1 MPATQIAGQV
11 GPSQGGSGTVLPLRQ
26 GILGDGIVSELHG
39 QYYEAA
45 SRGKLFTAYSAARAI
60 TVVGTSMVGI
70 QLWNGSPIGSGGVNL
85 VVLLTGGMITVT
97 SATTTGII
105 MATGVGQATAPTAQ
119 TAADAVKNN
128 LIGNQSPNATAIA
141 AGTFASAPTGFC
153 TLMHNTAAIAATGE
167 DPGYL
172 FDFKGGLILPPQTYC
187 AVAALGATGAAAS
200 WTGFITWEE
209 VPALA

>member
-1 MPATQIAGQV
+1 MPATQISGQV
-11 GPSQGGSGTVLPLRQ
+11 GPSQGGSGAVLALRQ

-39 QYYEAA
+39 QYYEAT
-45 SRGKLFTAYSAARAI
+45 SRGKLFTAYSAGRGL
-60 TVVGTSMVGI
+60 TVPGTGMVGL

-85 VVLLTGGMITVT
+85 VVLLTGGMITVS
-97 SATTTGII
+97 SATMTGII
-105 MATGVGQATAPTAQ
+105 LVTGVGQSAAPTAQ

-141 AGTFASAPTGFC
+141 AGTFAAAPTGFL

-172 FDFKGGLILPPQTYC
+172 FDFKGGLILPPQTWC
-187 AVAALGATGAAAS
+187 GIAALGAASAAAA
-200 WTGFITWEE
+200 WTGFIMWEE